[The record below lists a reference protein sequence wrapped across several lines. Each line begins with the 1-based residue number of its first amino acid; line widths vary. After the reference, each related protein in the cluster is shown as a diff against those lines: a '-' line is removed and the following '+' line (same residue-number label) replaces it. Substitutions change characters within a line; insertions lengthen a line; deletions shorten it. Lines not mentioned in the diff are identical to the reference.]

1 MTKIQ
6 LVQNKI
12 LTIRGIRIMLD
23 RDLAELY
30 KVTTG
35 NLNKAVKRNLD
46 RFPEDFMFQLNVEEY
61 DSLRFQFGILK
72 QGQHSKYC
80 PYAFT
85 EHGVVMLSSIL
96 NGKVAIEIN
105 ILIIR
110 AFIEMRQTALV
121 YPEYELIV
129 EKVKRIEAEMKANN
143 MTNLAENYLQSDK
156 LLQLSREVKS
166 LNQRL
171 EGFSDIL
178 DQFHNAH
185 IIIRRPQEDS

>member
-6 LVQNKI
+6 VIQNKI
-12 LTIRGIRIMLD
+12 HTIRGIRVILD
-23 RDLAELY
+23 RDLADLY

-46 RFPEDFMFQLNVEEY
+46 RFPEDFMFQMTADEFKNWL
-61 DSLRFQFGILK
+61 FQFGRSNSDK
-72 QGQHSKYC
+72 MGWRRP
-80 PYAFT
+80 PYTFT
-85 EHGVVMLSSIL
+85 EQGVAMLSSVL
-96 NGKVAIEIN
+96 NSKVAIEIN

-143 MTNLAENYLQSDK
+143 MTNLAENYL
-156 LLQLSREVKS
+156 
-166 LNQRL
+166 
-171 EGFSDIL
+171 
-178 DQFHNAH
+178 
-185 IIIRRPQEDS
+185 